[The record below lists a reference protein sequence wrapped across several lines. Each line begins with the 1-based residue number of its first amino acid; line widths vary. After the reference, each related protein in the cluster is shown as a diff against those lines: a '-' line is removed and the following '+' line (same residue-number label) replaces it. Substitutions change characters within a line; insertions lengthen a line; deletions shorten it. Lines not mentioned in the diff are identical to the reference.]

1 MPHFKKKAKFYTLD
15 INLGKNLIGCK
26 GGNFWPDKDTSNY
39 LQVMKNK
46 KFNAKSLITNEV
58 RLEDINDVF
67 ADMRKQKVLGK
78 CIINLTQG

>member
-1 MPHFKKKAKFYTLD
+1 
-15 INLGKNLIGCK
+15 
-26 GGNFWPDKDTSNY
+26 
-39 LQVMKNK
+39 MKNK